1 MQKIVPHVSNIL
13 ALKKWSPFHSTE
25 LYDGYLIA
33 VLHWAAEGGTDLR
46 FYWNMEKQKKY
57 FDLKNSLLWSNRQQQ
72 PYCYTNLLWSHKS
85 YIKQGAGCRKFMGSS
100 DILRY
105 FFLIATWRA
114 ELHLNIS
121 NPQLLIHKS
130 ARNQVTESFKIMIK
144 NLTPKIKT
152 TNKTQKT
159 SHLL

>member
-1 MQKIVPHVSNIL
+1 MERTVPHVSNIL

-25 LYDGYLIA
+25 LYDGYFIA
-33 VLHWAAEGGTDLR
+33 VLHWAAEGGTDLH

-72 PYCYTNLLWSHKS
+72 PYCYTNPLWSHKS